1 MVHKTLG
8 FPEPRSRLCQMLDMS
23 MANQKIQGFMGE
35 SKSAGFW
42 HKPSRGVVTFI
53 WRWCVDP
60 SSNSKPIENLGFL
73 KAFLGR
79 LSKVEQT
86 HLARNLQDW
95 GNFAC
100 ARKEEGCQN
109 GHGTKMARSCAAAR
123 KA

>member
-23 MANQKIQGFMGE
+23 MANQKIQGFVGE

-73 KAFLGR
+73 KAFLVR
-79 LSKVEQT
+79 MCMFS
-86 HLARNLQDW
+86 
-95 GNFAC
+95 C
-100 ARKEEGCQN
+100 EEGTEWHWN
-109 GHGTKMARSCAAAR
+109 SCLGQR
-123 KA
+123 VVQKKKHKWSNT